1 MIDSGT
7 PQFEKGNNNKQDIEA
22 QFTLQP
28 PQMNFKNYNSN
39 LS

>member
-1 MIDSGT
+1 MVDTGT
-7 PQFEKGNNNKQDIEA
+7 PQFEKGNKNKQDIEA

-28 PQMNFKNYNSN
+28 PQFNSKNYNSD